1 MFRFWK
7 SVLPALLLG
16 PLGITPLVAHAAPA
30 PAFTPATLTVIT
42 TDGHNRVTN
51 VRSVQQLKKAIQPC
65 FGKVQCEEIS
75 VETCDRCFMTAEAVL
90 GGYLI
95 QSRSGPP
102 GPLYDLIDDR
112 SGRQNTATFSLKDLT
127 TIFVDYLTNRKTI
140 PLAWRD
146 TGQI

>member
-1 MFRFWK
+1 MFRSLK
-7 SVLPALLLG
+7 PVPYALLSGYLG
-16 PLGITPLVAHAAPA
+16 AMSLAAQAA
-30 PAFTPATLTVIT
+30 PAFTPATITIAT
-42 TDGHNRVTN
+42 TDGNSREIA

-90 GGYLI
+90 GGYLV
-95 QSRSGPP
+95 QSRLGPP
-102 GPLYDLIDDR
+102 GPLYDIIDDR
-112 SGRQNTATFSLKDLT
+112 PGRQNTATFSLRDLT
-127 TIFVDYLTNRKTI
+127 TIFVDYLTDRKTI

>member
-1 MFRFWK
+1 MSRFRK
-7 SVLPALLLG
+7 SLLPALLLG
-16 PLGITPLVAHAAPA
+16 YSGVTPLTAHAAPA
-30 PAFTPATLTVIT
+30 PAFTPATLTIVT
-42 TDGHNRVTN
+42 TDGNSRATD
-51 VRSVQQLKKAIQPC
+51 VRSARQLKKAIQPC
-65 FGKVQCEEIS
+65 LGKVQCEEIS

-90 GGYLI
+90 GGYLV

-112 SGRQNTATFSLKDLT
+112 PGRQNTATFSLKDLT
-127 TIFVDYLTNRKTI
+127 TIFVDYLTEQKTI